1 MSGISKVVYGN
12 ETLLDISQDTVNEN
26 NLLLGAT
33 AHGSDGE
40 PIEGAV
46 ITHDVIDNLTSTSTE
61 DALSA
66 NQGKVL
72 NENKINHTEIADT
85 YLSTKTY
92 VLDDIV
98 YYNGNLWRCLQMC
111 YDEAPSEGQFWT
123 QITVSGEF
131 ANVQKDIYLAGTLE
145 AGDSTLFFTHE
156 SFTDDACIDIYTED
170 AELGYIERTFSAF
183 THTLTITFPPQTSD
197 IRVKVCVKGGV

>member
-12 ETLLDISQDTVNEN
+12 ETLMDISQDTVNEN

-72 NENKINHTEIADT
+72 NDKIG
-85 YLSTKTY
+85 
-92 VLDDIV
+92 VLK
-98 YYNGNLWRCLQMC
+98 
-111 YDEAPSEGQFWT
+111 SF
-123 QITVSGEF
+123 F
-131 ANVQKDIYLAGTLE
+131 ANEYSSIAQYRVGDLCIYDDTLWMCIVDCDDETPSPLSDYWVSITIQTLTPIRLVSILYAGQTSVTFNHHYFQSGS
-145 AGDSTLFFTHE
+145 AVVDVY
-156 SFTDDACIDIYTED
+156 TDKPN
-170 AELGYIERTFSAF
+170 LGYDSMSLNNT
-183 THTLTITFPPQTSD
+183 TLTITFPAQLTD
-197 IRVKVCVKGGV
+197 TAVQVVITR